1 MHRPDFPP
9 QHPGP
14 HPVPLRNI
22 NHKEDFP
29 LPLTLRDSK
38 GMPLRIPD
46 YDFTVRLTAG
56 PVEYFAGRFDGRL
69 VNCRPAKHDY
79 CTLVIF
85 CADHHFPPCP
95 ELMAEITYHVP
106 DADYGHRGYRNIVR
120 RQPTGICLTV
130 QRSDLPGW
138 ADFDGLPEHSC
149 ECDTISQNEIDDMWI
164 RLQHPPHHHHHHGCH
179 HHHHR
184 PERPG
189 RPGQPGQSDKSDLSD
204 LSDWSDWSDR
214 SDCPR
219 HPEPTHESISP
230 HDLDSI
236 WQRLSAENKRP

>member
-1 MHRPDFPP
+1 MHCPDFPP

-149 ECDTISQNEIDDMWI
+149 ECDTISQNEIDDMWL
-164 RLQHPPHHHHHHGCH
+164 RLRRPPHHHHHHHGCPPH
-179 HHHHR
+179 HHL
-184 PERPG
+184 RPG
-189 RPGQPGQSDKSDLSD
+189 RPGPSAGP
-204 LSDWSDWSDR
+204 
-214 SDCPR
+214 DCPGR
-219 HPEPTHESISP
+219 PGDEPTHESISP

-236 WQRLSAENKRP
+236 WQHLSAENEQK